1 MYEVGDKVVYPQH
14 GAGVVVRK
22 DTTSVQGQD
31 REYLI
36 IQILHNEMTVM
47 VPADAAAEAGLRAVI
62 GAEEVEEVLD
72 VLRGENTVIA
82 GNWSRRFKHNQ
93 EKLRSG
99 DIHEVAE
106 VIRNLT
112 GRSREKPISAGE
124 RQLLSRAKKI
134 LVSELMYA
142 KGMDEADATSYLDE
156 RLDEIAVHREA
167 GTLSG
172 S

>member
-62 GAEEVEEVLD
+62 GADEVEEVLD

-142 KGMDEADATSYLDE
+142 KGMDEADASAYLDE
-156 RLDEIAVHREA
+156 RLDEIAVHRGA

>member
-156 RLDEIAVHREA
+156 RLDEIAVNREA